1 MEKEKVESKKLMREL
16 ELDRVLTFPIDVVET
31 VRNNVSLLNAKHY
44 KEGKRWRSETNI
56 KEGVVTVCR
65 SS

>member
-16 ELDRVLTFPIDVVET
+16 PLNKELTFPIDVVET

-44 KEGKRWRSETNI
+44 LEGKKWCSKTH
-56 KEGVVTVCR
+56 KEQGVVTVLR
-65 SS
+65 VS

>member
-16 ELDRVLTFPIDVVET
+16 LLNEELSFPIDVVET

-44 KEGKRWRSETNI
+44 IEGKKWKSESF
-56 KEGVVTVCR
+56 KEKGIVIVTR
-65 SS
+65 TT